1 MRFCGFPLSPPNFFY
16 GCLLDNF
23 WYLIFG
29 LCGGQKNVYKGI
41 KACRHPDKG
50 NVSSFFDVVML
61 VILLHSLCT
70 CQEQSQNVGT
80 FLSKKS
86 WLRVRAKKWQICV
99 GSRLHILCYSGSIRV
114 WASPYRLV
122 HSEVTLTKNALKKC
136 PCQICLKIYMRSK
149 TLFLEIYTFS
159 SVSTATEWKSGP
171 VGCCCRCYPGRILSP
186 HSSAPRSDQR
196 SPRRRGRKW
205 WRIIHH
211 WRRRWTREPHTAAAL
226 NAENSYTRPPVKINR
241 QNVSAASTPRLS
253 SAQTQLGSVVFLS
266 RGEVANCILTSKT
279 LIAEVI
285 AWRSQ

>member
-1 MRFCGFPLSPPNFFY
+1 MSNSAFLRFSIVPPKFFN

-23 WYLIFG
+23 WCCIEIFG
-29 LCGGQKNVYKGI
+29 LFGGQKNVDKGI

-50 NVSSFFDVVML
+50 NVSSFFFDVVML

-136 PCQICLKIYMRSK
+136 PCQICHKIYIFYDAKQNTKYAKKPQLCQKNTKYAKKAPNTPKYSK
-149 TLFLEIYTFS
+149 FSFTLF
-159 SVSTATEWKSGP
+159 
-171 VGCCCRCYPGRILSP
+171 CREKNFCSKFT
-186 HSSAPRSDQR
+186 H
-196 SPRRRGRKW
+196 
-205 WRIIHH
+205 
-211 WRRRWTREPHTAAAL
+211 
-226 NAENSYTRPPVKINR
+226 
-241 QNVSAASTPRLS
+241 
-253 SAQTQLGSVVFLS
+253 FL
-266 RGEVANCILTSKT
+266 VYFLQA
-279 LIAEVI
+279 
-285 AWRSQ
+285 

>member
-1 MRFCGFPLSPPNFFY
+1 M
-16 GCLLDNF
+16 
-23 WYLIFG
+23 
-29 LCGGQKNVYKGI
+29 
-41 KACRHPDKG
+41 CRL
-50 NVSSFFDVVML
+50 FFDVVML

-205 WRIIHH
+205 WRII
-211 WRRRWTREPHTAAAL
+211 RRRSLLDCSSHTL
-226 NAENSYTRPPVKINR
+226 L
-241 QNVSAASTPRLS
+241 Q
-253 SAQTQLGSVVFLS
+253 
-266 RGEVANCILTSKT
+266 SKT
-279 LIAEVI
+279 PNTPKTANYAKKAPNMQKKAPNTPKYSKFSFTLFCREKILFQIHALFGVI
-285 AWRSQ
+285 YRPKKYGGVPKGTNIRYVSLSKVLNCRKKY

>member
-205 WRIIHH
+205 WRII
-211 WRRRWTREPHTAAAL
+211 RRRSLLDCSSHTL
-226 NAENSYTRPPVKINR
+226 L
-241 QNVSAASTPRLS
+241 Q
-253 SAQTQLGSVVFLS
+253 
-266 RGEVANCILTSKT
+266 SKT
-279 LIAEVI
+279 PNTPKTANYAKKAPNMQKKHQILQNTPNFHLRCFVAKKFCSKFTHFLVYFLQ
-285 AWRSQ
+285 A

>member
-1 MRFCGFPLSPPNFFY
+1 MSNSAFLRFSIVPPKFLN

-23 WYLIFG
+23 WCCIEIFG
-29 LCGGQKNVYKGI
+29 LCGGHKNVDKGI
-41 KACRHPDKG
+41 RTYGQPDKG
-50 NVSSFFDVVML
+50 NVSSLFDVVML

-205 WRIIHH
+205 WRII
-211 WRRRWTREPHTAAAL
+211 RRRSLLDCSSHTLLQSKTPNTPKTANYAKKAP
-226 NAENSYTRPPVKINR
+226 NMQKKSTKYSKIL
-241 QNVSAASTPRLS
+241 QIFIYAV
-253 SAQTQLGSVVFLS
+253 LS
-266 RGEVANCILTSKT
+266 RKNFVPNSRTFWCNLQA
-279 LIAEVI
+279 
-285 AWRSQ
+285 